1 MGEIVLFT
9 PFCLYHCLTSFPHQW
24 SCYQRALKCSL
35 RRSDPCFPQFKQ
47 QQHYRTFVPLQ
58 EVPRRQDQIWCPR
71 WRPFSNRLLSSLPL
85 QSRHPTP
92 TCHAALADSP

>member
-9 PFCLYHCLTSFPHQW
+9 PFCLYHCLTSFPPQM
-24 SCYQRALKCSL
+24 ALKCFL
-35 RRSDPCFPQFKQ
+35 RCSGFPTPCFPR
-47 QQHYRTFVPLQ
+47 QQHYLTFDPLQ
-58 EVPRRQDQIWCPR
+58 EAPRRQDQIWCPR
-71 WRPFSNRLLSSLPL
+71 WRPFSNRLLFSLPL